1 MVESTPGTT
10 IVELADGVFARLHEG
25 LTNAG
30 IIVGDDGVLVID
42 SLRVPSFARDLI
54 ADVKRL
60 TPKPIRWVVDTH
72 SHWDHAWGNEEFPD
86 ATIIGHDN
94 ARAEMLDVDL
104 VEWWR
109 ERAATSGM
117 PWSDEAKTVQVTP
130 PSLTFDESMRLF
142 LGNREL
148 HLRLVCAMA
157 RIDGAFVGSE
167 LGVAL
172 EVADRL
178 AGDCPGRRKRYRALV
193 RELFI
198 SPTALPDPVSQLA
211 ALPRHEALDV
221 VESLKAMAWADGLL
235 RAAEHRMLCLVH
247 DALDLPRELVGA
259 LRCSPRYVDPL
270 AA

>member
-1 MVESTPGTT
+1 MHAPRRIHQRDEPFRFHPDRDSILPVDDGWLVDPRMLAQRADPHGHLSYEQAYAEAVDELARSGYGCVPDPTAGDAGPQDLVATCIVYEAEPAEHVREST
-10 IVELADGVFARLHEG
+10 D
-25 LTNAG
+25 
-30 IIVGDDGVLVID
+30 
-42 SLRVPSFARDLI
+42 
-54 ADVKRL
+54 
-60 TPKPIRWVVDTH
+60 
-72 SHWDHAWGNEEFPD
+72 
-86 ATIIGHDN
+86 
-94 ARAEMLDVDL
+94 
-104 VEWWR
+104 
-109 ERAATSGM
+109 
-117 PWSDEAKTVQVTP
+117 
-130 PSLTFDESMRLF
+130 
-142 LGNREL
+142 NREL